1 MVSFTEGRMDQRW
14 KGNRLASTKT
24 EQRGS
29 LRESTYL
36 QLKDLILTGQLRPSE
51 RLSEVTLAK
60 RFGVSRTPLRE
71 ALMKLEEEGLIVG
84 QRNFGYTVT
93 DLDVTKFCNLLVV
106 REALDVCAAQLAC
119 EVASEEDLDRLRDVI
134 AQMVE
139 LKDTTN
145 KTPSDAARNLDL
157 GLYIHR
163 VIVESTRNEAL
174 VRVMDQVYQQL
185 RLALWLEVLW
195 VDLEHTDL
203 DEHRAIADA
212 ICARDRDAAAAA
224 ARAHVQ
230 SSLKNMSKL
239 QRIWAHRR
247 APD

>member
-1 MVSFTEGRMDQRW
+1 MEAA
-14 KGNRLASTKT
+14 KK

-29 LRESTYL
+29 LRETTYL
-36 QLKDLILTGQLRPSE
+36 QLKELILNGQLRPSE
-51 RLSEVTLAK
+51 RLSESTLAK

-84 QRNFGYTVT
+84 QRNIGYTVT
-93 DLDVTKFCNLLVV
+93 DLDITKFCDLLVV
-106 REALDVCAAQLAC
+106 REALDVCAARLAC
-119 EVASEEDLDRLRDVI
+119 ATATDGDLDRIRGVVRQMEELRESGDEKP
-134 AQMVE
+134 A
-139 LKDTTN
+139 
-145 KTPSDAARNLDL
+145 DAARNLDL

-163 VIVESTRNEAL
+163 VIAESTRNEAL
-174 VRVMDQVYQQL
+174 VRVTEQVYQQL

-212 ICARDRDAAAAA
+212 ICARDPEAADAA

-247 APD
+247 TTG

>member
-1 MVSFTEGRMDQRW
+1 MG
-14 KGNRLASTKT
+14 KGIDLGSAKK
-24 EQRGS
+24 EPRGS
-29 LRESTYL
+29 LRETTYL
-36 QLKDLILTGQLRPSE
+36 QLKELILNGQLRPSE
-51 RLSEVTLAK
+51 RLSESALAN

-84 QRNFGYTVT
+84 QRNLGYTVT
-93 DLDVTKFCNLLVV
+93 DLDVTKFCDLLVV
-106 REALDVCAAQLAC
+106 REALDVCAARLAC
-119 EVASEEDLDRLRDVI
+119 VTASDEDLNRIRSVI
-134 AQMVE
+134 RQMEE
-139 LKDTTN
+139 LKGSGDEA
-145 KTPSDAARNLDL
+145 PSAAARNLDL
-157 GLYIHR
+157 GLYIHK
-163 VIVESTRNEAL
+163 VIAESTRNEAL
-174 VRVMDQVYQQL
+174 VRVTEQIYQQL

-212 ICARDRDAAAAA
+212 ICARDPEAADAA

-247 APD
+247 TTG